1 MILAELT
8 DRNVLMQ
15 HLQLGG
21 LRESVI
27 SEKAVLLMQNA
38 NVLIQS
44 GLDKQIE
51 AMAYLVPGRIEVLGK
66 HTDYAG
72 GRSIVAAVERGFC
85 AVATARNDNLMR
97 IWNSPKNNYIEF
109 EMNSY
114 LKIERGN
121 WRNYPQT
128 VVRRIVHNFSGPLQG
143 ADMAFSSDL
152 PIASGMSSS
161 SAMIVM
167 FFLILSD
174 INHLEKQKVY
184 RENIRN
190 KLDLAAYLA
199 AIENGQSFGTLKGKN
214 GVGTFGGSEDHTAIL
229 CSQPGHVGQFSYC
242 PTQIERYIATP
253 EEYVFVIG
261 SSGVVARKTGSAME
275 KYNRMSRMVQA
286 ILEVWNRETNR
297 DEKSLSALLA
307 NDPDA
312 IGKLQYILDGT
323 RINSFTPSEL
333 KKRLEH
339 FICENEEIVRSAGD
353 AMVNGKLSTFG
364 KIVDRSQEI
373 SDTLLDNQTPE
384 TRYLARSAQKR
395 GAVAASSFGAGFGG
409 SVWALIKEENAS
421 SFLNKWSASYKKAF
435 SSRTGDAS
443 FFLTNA
449 GPAAFAIS

>member
-8 DRNVLMQ
+8 DRNVLTQ
-15 HLQLGG
+15 HLQPTG

-27 SEKAVLLMQNA
+27 IEKAVLLMQNA
-38 NVLIQS
+38 NMLIQS
-44 GLDKQIE
+44 GLDKQVD
-51 AMAYLVPGRIEVLGK
+51 AMAYFVPGRIEILGK

-85 AVATARNDNLMR
+85 AVAAPRNDNLMR
-97 IWNSPKNNYIEF
+97 IWNSTNNNYLEF
-109 EMNSY
+109 ELNST
-114 LKIERGN
+114 LKIEREN
-121 WRNYPQT
+121 WSNYPQT
-128 VVRRIVHNFSGPLQG
+128 VVRRIVHNFPCPLQG

-152 PIASGMSSS
+152 PMASGMSSS

-174 INHLEKQKVY
+174 INHLEKEKIY

-190 KLDLAAYLA
+190 KLDLAGYIA
-199 AIENGQSFGTLKGKN
+199 AIENGHNFGTLKGKS

-242 PTQIERYIATP
+242 PTHVERYIATP
-253 EEYVFVIG
+253 KEYVFVIA

-275 KYNRMSRMVQA
+275 KYNRISRMIQA
-286 ILEVWNRETNR
+286 ILEIWHRETNR
-297 DEKSLSALLA
+297 DEESLSALLA

-312 IGKLQYILDGT
+312 IEKLQYILDGT

-339 FICENEEIVRSAGD
+339 FIYESEEIVKPAGE
-353 AMVNGKLSTFG
+353 AFANGELSTFG
-364 KIVDRSQEI
+364 QIVDRSQEI
-373 SDTLLDNQTPE
+373 SDTLLDNQIPE
-384 TRYLARSAQKR
+384 TRYLARSARKL

-409 SVWALIKEENAS
+409 SVWALIKEKNAS
-421 SFLNKWSASYKKAF
+421 SFLHKWSAGYKEAF
-435 SSRTGDAS
+435 PSRTGDAS
-443 FFLTNA
+443 FFLTHV